1 MRRPGQS
8 DSSLCTLCSV
18 RAATT
23 AEHVPPQSFF
33 EPPYPGNLIT
43 VPACGPCNNGSQKDD
58 EYFLAF
64 LASRDVPGAAPSLDR
79 VRERVTRGL
88 HRPGF
93 PGLRDRLI
101 ALSEP
106 TYRIDPATG
115 LREVTIGT
123 RPESDR
129 VMRVIQ
135 KQVRGIAYHLTER
148 AVRKSTFMMLE
159 RVWGMQTRP
168 PEFWEMWVGAS
179 EYAMKGIV
187 GSVGDVFRYAYREV
201 ERSACAAVVRLEF
214 YGVFPYVAL
223 IYRPDFGPPQRVS
236 LPF

>member
-1 MRRPGQS
+1 M
-8 DSSLCTLCSV
+8 
-18 RAATT
+18 
-23 AEHVPPQSFF
+23 
-33 EPPYPGNLIT
+33 
-43 VPACGPCNNGSQKDD
+43 
-58 EYFLAF
+58 
-64 LASRDVPGAAPSLDR
+64 
-79 VRERVTRGL
+79 
-88 HRPGF
+88 
-93 PGLRDRLI
+93 

-135 KQVRGIAYHLTER
+135 KQVCEIAYDLTER
-148 AVRKSTFMMLE
+148 AVRGSTFMMLE

-168 PEFWEMWVGAS
+168 PDFWEMWVGAS

-187 GSVGDVFRYAYREV
+187 GSVGDVFGYAYREV
-201 ERSACAAVVRLEF
+201 DHSACTAVVRLEF

-223 IYRPDFGPPQRVS
+223 IYRPDFAVKGARPSETRA
-236 LPF
+236 LPARYALTSSREPAAPSTASARHRRRSRDCSSRASPYARSRRCRRSAGRPKYS